1 MIAAHEFV
9 SPEPVTVSPVWL
21 PVARE
26 YHVFPLNAEVAK
38 SWLCFFVKAGPVY
51 VPPTVPS
58 AVPRCT
64 NSRMM
69 MSPAS
74 VAGRVMLNDVVVVVP
89 PSAFAMKV
97 TATLGL
103 REEDDY
109 ALGEPD
115 RGHEV
120 QRAVRR
126 AGLLVGDQARG
137 QDEPTRGAHVH

>member
-26 YHVFPLNAEVAK
+26 YHVFPENAEVAK

-58 AVPRCT
+58 GVPRWQY
-64 NSRMM
+64 SRMM
-69 MSPAS
+69 MSPDS

-89 PSAFAMKV
+89 PSALLMKV
-97 TATLGL
+97 TAI
-103 REEDDY
+103 Y
-109 ALGEPD
+109 ATSLV
-115 RGHEV
+115 RAV
-120 QRAVRR
+120 QRYSRFSYRLIQLQLAQSSWYLSGVAKTDLR
-126 AGLLVGDQARG
+126 
-137 QDEPTRGAHVH
+137 